1 MSPSTA
7 AGRLVGAST
16 LWINGR
22 FLARP
27 VTGVERVAHETL
39 REMALDIA
47 RSGGF
52 WNVHGNRYT
61 LCLAAPA
68 ADDRAL
74 AQARADKLGLPV
86 VFCGTRR
93 GHAWE
98 QFDLPLFVGRAWLL
112 NLCNTAPIV
121 KSRQWVF
128 IHDAGVW
135 AVPRFYT
142 RPFRV
147 WYRIM
152 FRLLRLQNVGLLTNS
167 VFSAG
172 ELAKYLC
179 VHISTIS
186 VVRLGADHSNRAPLP
201 SNALS
206 GITLPEAPF
215 LLAVS
220 SQNPN
225 KNFAA
230 IAESLRLLGADAPPC
245 IVVGQPRSDIFGSG
259 ASIPSALVFCGY
271 VSDDALKALIDRAL
285 CLIYPSFYE
294 GFGLPPLEAM
304 ARGCPVISSNTS
316 ALPETCGDAATY
328 CDPGR
333 PQSLASAI
341 KSVTCDD
348 ALRASMS
355 ERGRER
361 AATFTWSSA
370 AACVKRVIESRL

>member
-1 MSPSTA
+1 MGEQADAERFAGA
-7 AGRLVGAST
+7 AT

-39 REMALDIA
+39 REMALDVD
-47 RSGGF
+47 RCGGF
-52 WNVHGNRYT
+52 WNVNGKRYT
-61 LCLAAPA
+61 LRIAAPA
-68 ADDRAL
+68 ADDRVL
-74 AQARADKLGLPV
+74 ARRRADELGLPI

-98 QFDLPLFVGRAWLL
+98 QFELPLFVGRAWLL

-135 AVPRFYT
+135 AIPRFYT

-147 WYRIM
+147 WYRTM
-152 FRLLRLQNVGLLTNS
+152 FWLLRLQKVGLLTNS
-167 VFSAG
+167 VFSAS
-172 ELAKYLC
+172 ELAKYLS
-179 VHISTIS
+179 VPMSTIA
-186 VVRLGADHSNRAPLP
+186 VVRLGADHAIRTPLP
-201 SNALS
+201 SNALA
-206 GITLPEAPF
+206 GITLPGAPF

-225 KNFAA
+225 KNFAV
-230 IAESLRLLGADAPPC
+230 IAEALCLLGADAPPC
-245 IVVGQPRSDIFGSG
+245 LVVGQPRSDIFGSG
-259 ASIPSALVFCGY
+259 APIPSALVFCGY

-304 ARGCPVISSNTS
+304 ARGCPVISSNSS
-316 ALPETCGDAATY
+316 ALPETCGDAVTY
-328 CDPGR
+328 CDPGSA
-333 PQSLASAI
+333 QGLASAI
-341 KSVTCDD
+341 KSVAGDD

-355 ERGRER
+355 EKGRER
-361 AATFTWSSA
+361 GSTFKWSSA
-370 AACVKRVIESRL
+370 AACVKRAIESRL